1 MIQRPHHL
9 VALPSLAVVSGVVVK
24 RLLAGKPAA
33 GTVGNDDWLAA
44 NWLADVWIG
53 LSLALL
59 ILAMVRI
66 AWCAFRD
73 GSAPPQEDARDS

>member
-9 VALPSLAVVSGVVVK
+9 VALPSLAVVSGVLVK
-24 RLLAGKPAA
+24 RLCAGKPAA
-33 GTVGNDDWLAA
+33 GAIGHDDWLAA
-44 NWLADVWIG
+44 SWVADVWIG

-59 ILAMVRI
+59 ILTMVRI

-73 GSAPPQEDARDS
+73 GPAPRQDAPDP